1 MANVKKIY
9 DMCAI
14 TGKYTNRNGEEKNE
28 YTNIGRFFVMDDQSF
43 FSVMKTVP
51 VGNWDGKISYF
62 EQKPKET
69 EPAPTTTAPP
79 ENTYGQQSEVAT
91 PPPPGSDLPF

>member
-14 TGKYTNRNGEEKNE
+14 TGTYTNKNNEQKNE
-28 YTNIGRFFVMDDQSF
+28 YTNIGKFIVMDDGSF

-62 EQKPKET
+62 EQKPKEGQT
-69 EPAPTTTAPP
+69 NAVAT
-79 ENTYGQQSEVAT
+79 QQSEPAT
-91 PPPPGSDLPF
+91 VNPPDSNLPF